1 HTKIFIR
8 RMDNM
13 NLDKDKLAYNGGS
26 MTTFGARDFCL
37 KVNDM
42 IEGAGLSVYTPT
54 NNKKINDKETLGN
67 KDIARMIVAKDSEAI
82 INADVRVFNG
92 ELTPGTLIETGQV
105 LGMNDMSAIIMKTIE
120 KMESLGHDDS
130 SIKDTLWN
138 ICHYERSK
146 DFILYDT
153 DIRYHEQP
161 EAGYRRSTFKHQ
173 YQRGVGM
180 KLMNNQDGF
189 IRFDTLQDTL
199 DVIGQQTTEDVYNV
213 KLDDDGNIKSVE
225 NIFE

>member
-1 HTKIFIR
+1 
-8 RMDNM
+8 M
-13 NLDKDKLAYNGGS
+13 NLDKDKLAYNGGTL
-26 MTTFGARDFCL
+26 TTFGAKDFCL

-42 IEGAGLSVYTPT
+42 IEGAGLSVYTPS
-54 NNKKINDKETLGN
+54 NNKKINSKEDVGN

-92 ELTPGTLIETGQV
+92 ELTAGTLIETGQV

-120 KMESLGHDDS
+120 KMESLGHDDT

-199 DVIGQQTTEDVYNV
+199 SIIGQQTTEDVYNV
-213 KLDDDGNIKSVE
+213 ELDDDGNVESVK

>member
-1 HTKIFIR
+1 
-8 RMDNM
+8 M
-13 NLDKDKLAYNGGS
+13 NLDKDKLAYNGGN
-26 MTTFGARDFCL
+26 MTTEAAKDFCL
-37 KVNDM
+37 KVNDI
-42 IEGAGLSVYTPT
+42 IEGAGLSVYTPS
-54 NNKKINDKETLGN
+54 NNKKINDKDSVGN

-82 INADVRVFNG
+82 INSDVRVFNG

-105 LGMNDMSAIIMKTIE
+105 LGMNDMSSIIMKTIE
-120 KMESLGHDDS
+120 KMESLEHDDT

-138 ICHYERSK
+138 ICHYERNK
-146 DFILYDT
+146 DFVLYDT

-199 DVIGQQTTEDVYNV
+199 SIIGQQTTEDVYNV
-213 KLDDDGNIKSVE
+213 ELDDDGNIESVK

>member
-1 HTKIFIR
+1 
-8 RMDNM
+8 M

-42 IEGAGLSVYTPT
+42 IEGAGLSVYTPS
-54 NNKKINDKETLGN
+54 NNKKINDKESLGN
-67 KDIARMIVAKDSEAI
+67 KDISRMIVAKDSEAI

-92 ELTPGTLIETGQV
+92 ELTAGTLIETGQV
-105 LGMNDMSAIIMKTIE
+105 LGMNDMSNIIIKTIE
-120 KMESLGHDDS
+120 KMEQLGHDDT

-146 DFILYDT
+146 DFVLYDT
-153 DIRYHEQP
+153 DIRYHEEP
-161 EAGYRRSTFKHQ
+161 EIGYRRSTFKHQ
-173 YQRGVGM
+173 YQRGLGM
-180 KLMNNQDGF
+180 KLMNNKDGY
-189 IRFDTLQDTL
+189 IRFNTLQDTL
-199 DVIGQQTTEDVYNV
+199 NDMGQQTTEDVYNV
-213 KLDDDGNIKSVE
+213 KLDDDGNIESVK

>member
-1 HTKIFIR
+1 
-8 RMDNM
+8 M

-42 IEGAGLSVYTPT
+42 IEGAGLSVYTPS
-54 NNKKINDKETLGN
+54 NNKKINDKESLGN

-92 ELTPGTLIETGQV
+92 ELTAGTLIETGQV
-105 LGMNDMSAIIMKTIE
+105 LGMNDMSTIIMKTIE
-120 KMESLGHDDS
+120 NMESVGHDDE
-130 SIKDTLWN
+130 SIKDTVWN
-138 ICHYERSK
+138 ICNYERNK
-146 DFILYDT
+146 EFILYDT
-153 DIRYHEQP
+153 DVRSHNEP
-161 EAGYRRSTFKHQ
+161 ESGYRRSTFKHQ

-180 KLMNNQDGF
+180 KLMDNKDGY
-189 IRFDTLQDTL
+189 IRFETLQETL
-199 DVIGQQTTEDVYNV
+199 DLIGEYTTEDVYNI
-213 KLDDDGNIKSVE
+213 KMDNNGNIESVQ

>member
-1 HTKIFIR
+1 
-8 RMDNM
+8 M
-13 NLDKDKLAYNGGS
+13 NLDKDKLAYNGGN
-26 MTTFGARDFCL
+26 MTSFGARDFCL

-42 IEGAGLSVYTPT
+42 IEGAGLSVYTPS
-54 NNKKINDKETLGN
+54 NNKKINSKEDVGN

-92 ELTPGTLIETGQV
+92 ELTAGTLIETGQV

-120 KMESLGHDDS
+120 KMESLGHDDT
-130 SIKDTLWN
+130 SIKDILWN
-138 ICHYERSK
+138 ICQYERNK
-146 DFILYDT
+146 DFVLYDT

-199 DVIGQQTTEDVYNV
+199 SIIGQQTTEDVYNV
-213 KLDDDGNIKSVE
+213 ELDDDGNIESVK

>member
-1 HTKIFIR
+1 
-8 RMDNM
+8 M
-13 NLDKDKLAYNGGS
+13 NLDKDKLAYNGGN
-26 MTTFGARDFCL
+26 MTTEAAKDFCL

-82 INADVRVFNG
+82 INSDVRVFNG
-92 ELTPGTLIETGQV
+92 ELTAGTLIETGQV

-120 KMESLGHDDS
+120 KMEQLGHDDT

-146 DFILYDT
+146 DFVLYDT
-153 DIRYHEQP
+153 DIRYHEEP
-161 EAGYRRSTFKHQ
+161 EIGYRRSTFKHQ

-199 DVIGQQTTEDVYNV
+199 SIIGQQTTEDVYNV
-213 KLDDDGNIKSVE
+213 KMDDDGNIESVK

>member
-1 HTKIFIR
+1 
-8 RMDNM
+8 M
-13 NLDKDKLAYNGGS
+13 NLDKDKLVYNGGS

-42 IEGAGLSVYTPT
+42 IEGAGLSVYTPS
-54 NNKKINDKETLGN
+54 NNKKINSKEDVGN

-92 ELTPGTLIETGQV
+92 ELTAGTLIETGQV

-120 KMESLGHDDS
+120 KMENLGHDDT
-130 SIKDTLWN
+130 SIKDILWN
-138 ICHYERSK
+138 ICQYERNK
-146 DFILYDT
+146 DFVLYDT

-199 DVIGQQTTEDVYNV
+199 SIIGQQTTEDVYNV
-213 KLDDDGNIKSVE
+213 ELDDDGNIESVK

>member
-1 HTKIFIR
+1 
-8 RMDNM
+8 M

-26 MTTFGARDFCL
+26 MTTEGAKDFCL

-42 IEGAGLSVYTPT
+42 IEGAGLSVYTPS
-54 NNKKINDKETLGN
+54 NNKKINSKEDVGN

-92 ELTPGTLIETGQV
+92 ELTAGTLIETGQV

-120 KMESLGHDDS
+120 KMESLGHDDT

-199 DVIGQQTTEDVYNV
+199 SIIGQQTTEDVYNV
-213 KLDDDGNIKSVE
+213 ELDDDGNVESVK

>member
-1 HTKIFIR
+1 
-8 RMDNM
+8 M
-13 NLDKDKLAYNGGS
+13 NLDKDKLAYNGGN
-26 MTTFGARDFCL
+26 MTSFGARDFCL

-54 NNKKINDKETLGN
+54 NNKKINDKESLGN

-105 LGMNDMSAIIMKTIE
+105 LGMNDMSSIIMKTIE
-120 KMESLGHDDS
+120 KMESLGHDDT
-130 SIKDTLWN
+130 SIKDILWN
-138 ICHYERSK
+138 ICQYERNK
-146 DFILYDT
+146 DFVLYDT

-180 KLMNNQDGF
+180 KLMNNVDGY
-189 IRFDTLQDTL
+189 IRFNTLQDTL
-199 DVIGQQTTEDVYNV
+199 DLIGQKTTEDIYNV
-213 KLDDDGNIKSVE
+213 VMDDDGNIKSVE

>member
-1 HTKIFIR
+1 
-8 RMDNM
+8 M

-26 MTTFGARDFCL
+26 MTTEGAKDFCL

-42 IEGAGLSVYTPT
+42 IEGAGLSVYTPS
-54 NNKKINDKETLGN
+54 NNKKINSKEDVGN

-82 INADVRVFNG
+82 INSDVRVFNG

-105 LGMNDMSAIIMKTIE
+105 LGMNDMSAIVMKTIE
-120 KMESLGHDDS
+120 KMESLGHDDT
-130 SIKDTLWN
+130 SIKDILWN
-138 ICHYERSK
+138 ICQYERNK

-199 DVIGQQTTEDVYNV
+199 SIIGQQTTEDVYNV
-213 KLDDDGNIKSVE
+213 KMDDDGNIESVK

>member
-1 HTKIFIR
+1 
-8 RMDNM
+8 M

-26 MTTFGARDFCL
+26 MTTEGAKDFCL

-42 IEGAGLSVYTPT
+42 IEGAGLSVYTPS
-54 NNKKINDKETLGN
+54 NNKKINSKEDVGN

-92 ELTPGTLIETGQV
+92 ELTAGTLIETGQV

-120 KMESLGHDDS
+120 KMESLGHDDT

-199 DVIGQQTTEDVYNV
+199 SIIGQQTTEDVYNV
-213 KLDDDGNIKSVE
+213 KLDDDGNIESVK

>member
-1 HTKIFIR
+1 
-8 RMDNM
+8 M
-13 NLDKDKLAYNGGS
+13 NLDKDKLSYNGGS
-26 MTTFGARDFCL
+26 MTTEGAKDFCL

-54 NNKKINDKETLGN
+54 NNKKINDKESLGN

-105 LGMNDMSAIIMKTIE
+105 LGMNDMSAIVMKTIE
-120 KMESLGHDDS
+120 KMESLGHDDT
-130 SIKDTLWN
+130 SIKDILWN
-138 ICHYERSK
+138 ICQYERNK

-189 IRFDTLQDTL
+189 IRFDTLQDAL

-213 KLDDDGNIKSVE
+213 ELDDDGNVESVK

>member
-1 HTKIFIR
+1 
-8 RMDNM
+8 M
-13 NLDKDKLAYNGGS
+13 NLDKDKLAYNGGN
-26 MTTFGARDFCL
+26 MTTEAAKDFCL

-54 NNKKINDKETLGN
+54 NNKKINQKDSIGN

-82 INADVRVFNG
+82 INSDVRVFNG

-120 KMESLGHDDS
+120 KMESLGHDDT
-130 SIKDTLWN
+130 SIKDILWN
-138 ICHYERSK
+138 ICQYERNK

-189 IRFDTLQDTL
+189 IRFDTLQDAL
-199 DVIGQQTTEDVYNV
+199 DVIGQKTTEDIYNV
-213 KLDDDGNIKSVE
+213 KLDDDGNVESVK

>member
-1 HTKIFIR
+1 
-8 RMDNM
+8 M
-13 NLDKDKLAYNGGS
+13 NLDKDKLAYNGGN
-26 MTTFGARDFCL
+26 MTTEAAKDFCL
-37 KVNDM
+37 KVNDI

-54 NNKKINDKETLGN
+54 NNKRINQKDSLGN

-82 INADVRVFNG
+82 INSDVRVFNG

-105 LGMNDMSAIIMKTIE
+105 LGMNDMSNIIIKTIE
-120 KMESLGHDDS
+120 KMEQLGRNDT

-146 DFILYDT
+146 DFVLYDT
-153 DIRYHEQP
+153 DIRYHEEP
-161 EAGYRRSTFKHQ
+161 ETGYRRSTFKHQ

-180 KLMNNQDGF
+180 KLMNNKDGY
-189 IRFDTLQDTL
+189 IRFNTLQDTL
-199 DVIGQQTTEDVYNV
+199 NDIGQQTTEDVYNV
-213 KLDDDGNIKSVE
+213 KLDDDGNIESVK

>member
-1 HTKIFIR
+1 
-8 RMDNM
+8 M

-54 NNKKINDKETLGN
+54 NNKKINDKESLGN

-82 INADVRVFNG
+82 INADIRVFNG

-105 LGMNDMSAIIMKTIE
+105 LGMNDMSTIVMKTIE
-120 KMESLGHDDS
+120 KMESLGHDDT
-130 SIKDTLWN
+130 SIKDILWN
-138 ICHYERSK
+138 ICQYERNK

-189 IRFDTLQDTL
+189 IRFDTLQDVL
-199 DVIGQQTTEDVYNV
+199 DVIGQKTTEDVYNV
-213 KLDDDGNIKSVE
+213 ELDDDGNVESVK

>member
-1 HTKIFIR
+1 
-8 RMDNM
+8 M
-13 NLDKDKLAYNGGS
+13 NLDKDKLAYNGGTL
-26 MTTFGARDFCL
+26 TTFGAKDFCL

-42 IEGAGLSVYTPT
+42 IEGAGLSVYTPS
-54 NNKKINDKETLGN
+54 NNKKINSKEDVGN

-105 LGMNDMSAIIMKTIE
+105 LGMNDMSNIIIKTIE
-120 KMESLGHDDS
+120 KMEQLGHDDT

-199 DVIGQQTTEDVYNV
+199 SIIGQQTTEDVYNV
-213 KLDDDGNIKSVE
+213 KMDDDGNIESVK

>member
-1 HTKIFIR
+1 
-8 RMDNM
+8 M
-13 NLDKDKLAYNGGS
+13 NLDKDKLAYNGGN
-26 MTTFGARDFCL
+26 MTSFGARDFCL

-92 ELTPGTLIETGQV
+92 ELTAGTLIETGQV

-120 KMESLGHDDS
+120 KMEQLGHDDT

-146 DFILYDT
+146 DFVLYDT
-153 DIRYHEQP
+153 DIRYHEEP
-161 EAGYRRSTFKHQ
+161 EIGYRRSTFKHQ

-199 DVIGQQTTEDVYNV
+199 SIIGQQTTEDVYNV
-213 KLDDDGNIKSVE
+213 KMDDDGNIESVK

>member
-1 HTKIFIR
+1 
-8 RMDNM
+8 M

-26 MTTFGARDFCL
+26 MTTEGARDFCL

-42 IEGAGLSVYTPT
+42 IEGAGLSVYTPS
-54 NNKKINDKETLGN
+54 NNKKINSKEDVGN

-120 KMESLGHDDS
+120 KMESLGHDDT
-130 SIKDTLWN
+130 SIKDILWN
-138 ICHYERSK
+138 ICQYERNK

-189 IRFDTLQDTL
+189 IRFDTLQDAL
-199 DVIGQQTTEDVYNV
+199 DVIGQKTTEDIYNV
-213 KLDDDGNIKSVE
+213 KLDDDGNVESVK

>member
-1 HTKIFIR
+1 
-8 RMDNM
+8 M

-26 MTTFGARDFCL
+26 MTTEGARDFCL

-42 IEGAGLSVYTPT
+42 IEGAGLSVYTPS
-54 NNKKINDKETLGN
+54 NNKKINSKEDVGN

-120 KMESLGHDDS
+120 KMESLGHDDT
-130 SIKDTLWN
+130 SIKDILWN
-138 ICHYERSK
+138 ICQYERNK

-153 DIRYHEQP
+153 DIRYHEEP
-161 EAGYRRSTFKHQ
+161 ETGYRRSTFKHQ

-180 KLMNNQDGF
+180 KLMNNVDGY
-189 IRFDTLQDTL
+189 IRFNTLQDTL
-199 DVIGQQTTEDVYNV
+199 DLIGQETTEDIYNV
-213 KLDDDGNIKSVE
+213 VMDDDGNIKSVE

>member
-1 HTKIFIR
+1 
-8 RMDNM
+8 MENM

-26 MTTFGARDFCL
+26 MTTEGAKDFCL

-42 IEGAGLSVYTPT
+42 IEGAGLSVYTPS
-54 NNKKINDKETLGN
+54 NNKEINSKEDVGN

-82 INADVRVFNG
+82 INSDVRVFNG

-105 LGMNDMSAIIMKTIE
+105 LGMNDMSNIIIKTFE
-120 KMESLGHDDS
+120 NMEQLGHDDT

-138 ICHYERSK
+138 ICHYECNK
-146 DFILYDT
+146 DLILYDT
-153 DIRYHEQP
+153 DNRYHE
-161 EAGYRRSTFKHQ
+161 ESEIGYRRSTFKHQ

-180 KLMNNQDGF
+180 KLMNNVDGY
-189 IRFDTLQDTL
+189 IRFNTLQDTL
-199 DVIGQQTTEDVYNV
+199 NDIGQQTTEDVYNV

>member
-1 HTKIFIR
+1 
-8 RMDNM
+8 MDNM

-42 IEGAGLSVYTPT
+42 IEGAGLSVYTPS
-54 NNKKINDKETLGN
+54 NNKKINDKESLGN

-92 ELTPGTLIETGQV
+92 ELTAGTLIETGQV

-120 KMESLGHDDS
+120 KMESLGHDDT
-130 SIKDTLWN
+130 SIKDILWN
-138 ICHYERSK
+138 ICQYERNK
-146 DFILYDT
+146 DFVLYDT
-153 DIRYHEQP
+153 DVRYHEQP

-199 DVIGQQTTEDVYNV
+199 SIIGQQTTEDVYNI
-213 KLDDDGNIKSVE
+213 KMDDDGNIESVK

>member
-1 HTKIFIR
+1 
-8 RMDNM
+8 M
-13 NLDKDKLAYNGGS
+13 NLDKDKLAYNGGTL
-26 MTTFGARDFCL
+26 TTFGAKDFCL

-42 IEGAGLSVYTPT
+42 IEGAGLSVYTPS
-54 NNKKINDKETLGN
+54 NNKKINSKEDVGN

-120 KMESLGHDDS
+120 KMESLGHDDT
-130 SIKDTLWN
+130 SIKDILWN
-138 ICHYERSK
+138 ICQYERNK
-146 DFILYDT
+146 DFVLYDT

-199 DVIGQQTTEDVYNV
+199 SIIGQQTTEDVYNV
-213 KLDDDGNIKSVE
+213 KMDDDGNIESVK

>member
-1 HTKIFIR
+1 
-8 RMDNM
+8 M

-26 MTTFGARDFCL
+26 MTTEGAKDFCL

-42 IEGAGLSVYTPT
+42 IEGAGLSVYTPS
-54 NNKKINDKETLGN
+54 NNKKINSKEDVGN

-82 INADVRVFNG
+82 INSDVRVFNG

-105 LGMNDMSAIIMKTIE
+105 LGMNDMSAIVMKTIE
-120 KMESLGHDDS
+120 KMESLGHDDT
-130 SIKDTLWN
+130 SIKDILWN
-138 ICHYERSK
+138 ICQYERNK

-189 IRFDTLQDTL
+189 IRFDTLQDAL
-199 DVIGQQTTEDVYNV
+199 DVIGQKTTEDVYNV
-213 KLDDDGNIKSVE
+213 ELDDDGNVESVK

>member
-1 HTKIFIR
+1 
-8 RMDNM
+8 M
-13 NLDKDKLAYNGGS
+13 NLDKDKLAYNGGN
-26 MTTFGARDFCL
+26 MTTEGAKDFCL

-42 IEGAGLSVYTPT
+42 IEGAGLSVYTPS
-54 NNKKINDKETLGN
+54 NNKKINSKEDVGN

-120 KMESLGHDDS
+120 KMESLGHDDT
-130 SIKDTLWN
+130 SIKDILWN
-138 ICHYERSK
+138 ICQYERNK

-189 IRFDTLQDTL
+189 IRFDTLQDAL
-199 DVIGQQTTEDVYNV
+199 DVIGQKTTEDVYNV
-213 KLDDDGNIKSVE
+213 ELDDDGNVESVK

>member
-1 HTKIFIR
+1 
-8 RMDNM
+8 M

-26 MTTFGARDFCL
+26 MTTEGAKDFCL

-42 IEGAGLSVYTPT
+42 IEGAGLSVYTPS
-54 NNKKINDKETLGN
+54 NNKKINSKEDVGN

-105 LGMNDMSAIIMKTIE
+105 LGMNDMSAIVMKTIE
-120 KMESLGHDDS
+120 KMESLGHDDT
-130 SIKDTLWN
+130 SIKDILWN
-138 ICHYERSK
+138 ICQYERNK

-189 IRFDTLQDTL
+189 IRFDTLQDAL
-199 DVIGQQTTEDVYNV
+199 DVIGQKTTEDVYNV
-213 KLDDDGNIKSVE
+213 ELDDDGNVESVK

>member
-1 HTKIFIR
+1 
-8 RMDNM
+8 M
-13 NLDKDKLAYNGGS
+13 NLDKDKLAYNGGN
-26 MTTFGARDFCL
+26 MTSFGARDFCL
-37 KVNDM
+37 KVNGM
-42 IEGAGLSVYTPT
+42 IEGAGLSVYTPS
-54 NNKKINDKETLGN
+54 NNKKINSKEDVGN

-82 INADVRVFNG
+82 INADTRVFNG

-120 KMESLGHDDS
+120 KMENLGHDDT
-130 SIKDTLWN
+130 SIKDILWN
-138 ICHYERSK
+138 ICQYERNK
-146 DFILYDT
+146 DFVLYDT

-180 KLMNNQDGF
+180 KLMDNQDGY

-199 DVIGQQTTEDVYNV
+199 SIIGQQTTEDVYNV
-213 KLDDDGNIKSVE
+213 ELDDDGNVESVK

>member
-1 HTKIFIR
+1 
-8 RMDNM
+8 M

-26 MTTFGARDFCL
+26 MTTEGARDFCL

-42 IEGAGLSVYTPT
+42 IEGAGLSVYTPS
-54 NNKKINDKETLGN
+54 NNKKINSKEDVGN

-105 LGMNDMSAIIMKTIE
+105 LGMNDMSTIIMKTIE
-120 KMESLGHDDS
+120 KMESLGHDDT
-130 SIKDTLWN
+130 SIKDILWN
-138 ICHYERSK
+138 ICQYERNK

-189 IRFDTLQDTL
+189 IRFDTLQDAL
-199 DVIGQQTTEDVYNV
+199 DVIGQKTTEDIYNV
-213 KLDDDGNIKSVE
+213 KLDDDGNVESVK

>member
-1 HTKIFIR
+1 
-8 RMDNM
+8 M
-13 NLDKDKLAYNGGS
+13 NLDKDKLAYNGGTL
-26 MTTFGARDFCL
+26 TTFGARDFCL

-42 IEGAGLSVYTPT
+42 IEGAGLSVYTPS
-54 NNKKINDKETLGN
+54 NNKKINDKESLGN

-92 ELTPGTLIETGQV
+92 ELTAGTLIETGQV

-120 KMESLGHDDS
+120 KMESLGHDDT
-130 SIKDTLWN
+130 SIKDILWN
-138 ICHYERSK
+138 ICQYERNK
-146 DFILYDT
+146 DFVLYDT

-199 DVIGQQTTEDVYNV
+199 SIIGQQTTEDVYNV
-213 KLDDDGNIKSVE
+213 KMDDDGNIESVK

>member
-1 HTKIFIR
+1 
-8 RMDNM
+8 M
-13 NLDKDKLAYNGGS
+13 NLDKDKLVYNGGS
-26 MTTFGARDFCL
+26 MTTFGAKDFCL

-42 IEGAGLSVYTPT
+42 IEGAGLSVYTPS
-54 NNKKINDKETLGN
+54 NNKKINDKESLGN

-105 LGMNDMSAIIMKTIE
+105 LGMNDMSNIIIKTIE
-120 KMESLGHDDS
+120 KMEQLGHDDE
-130 SIKDTLWN
+130 SIKDTIWN
-138 ICHYERSK
+138 ICNYERNK
-146 DFILYDT
+146 EFVLYDT
-153 DIRYHEQP
+153 DVRSHNEP
-161 EAGYRRSTFKHQ
+161 ESGYRRSTFKHQ

-189 IRFDTLQDTL
+189 IRFNTLQDNL
-199 DVIGQQTTEDVYNV
+199 SIIGQQTTEDVYNV
-213 KLDDDGNIKSVE
+213 KMDDDGNIESVK

>member
-1 HTKIFIR
+1 
-8 RMDNM
+8 M

-26 MTTFGARDFCL
+26 MTTEGARDFCL

-42 IEGAGLSVYTPT
+42 IEGAGLSVYTPS
-54 NNKKINDKETLGN
+54 NNKKINSKEDVGN

-105 LGMNDMSAIIMKTIE
+105 LGMNDMSTIIMKTIE
-120 KMESLGHDDS
+120 KMESLGHDDT
-130 SIKDTLWN
+130 SIKDILWN
-138 ICHYERSK
+138 ICQYERNK
-146 DFILYDT
+146 DFVLYDT

-199 DVIGQQTTEDVYNV
+199 SIIGQQTTEDVYNV
-213 KLDDDGNIKSVE
+213 ELDDDGNIESVK

>member
-1 HTKIFIR
+1 
-8 RMDNM
+8 M

-26 MTTFGARDFCL
+26 LTTEGARDFCL
-37 KVNDM
+37 RVNDM
-42 IEGAGLSVYTPT
+42 IEGAGLSVYTPS
-54 NNKKINDKETLGN
+54 NNKKINSKEDVGN

-92 ELTPGTLIETGQV
+92 ELTAGTLIETGQV

-120 KMESLGHDDS
+120 KMESLGHDDT
-130 SIKDTLWN
+130 SIKDILWN
-138 ICHYERSK
+138 ICQYERNK
-146 DFILYDT
+146 DFVLYDT

-199 DVIGQQTTEDVYNV
+199 SIIGQQTTEDVYNV
-213 KLDDDGNIKSVE
+213 KMDDDGNIESVK

>member
-1 HTKIFIR
+1 
-8 RMDNM
+8 M
-13 NLDKDKLAYNGGS
+13 NLDKDKLAYNGGTL
-26 MTTFGARDFCL
+26 TTFGARDFCL

-42 IEGAGLSVYTPT
+42 IEGAGLSVYTPS
-54 NNKKINDKETLGN
+54 NNKKINSKEDVGN

-120 KMESLGHDDS
+120 KMESLGHDDT
-130 SIKDTLWN
+130 SIKDILWN
-138 ICHYERSK
+138 ICQYERNK

-189 IRFDTLQDTL
+189 IRFDTLQDAL
-199 DVIGQQTTEDVYNV
+199 DVIGQKTTEDIYNV
-213 KLDDDGNIKSVE
+213 KLDDDGNVESVK

>member
-1 HTKIFIR
+1 
-8 RMDNM
+8 M
-13 NLDKDKLAYNGGS
+13 NLDKDKLSYNGGS
-26 MTTFGARDFCL
+26 MTTEGAKDFCL

-54 NNKKINDKETLGN
+54 NNKKINDKESLGN

-105 LGMNDMSAIIMKTIE
+105 LGMNDMSAIVMKTIE
-120 KMESLGHDDS
+120 KMESLGHDDT
-130 SIKDTLWN
+130 SIKDILWN
-138 ICHYERSK
+138 ICQYERNK

-189 IRFDTLQDTL
+189 IRFDTLQDAL
-199 DVIGQQTTEDVYNV
+199 DVIGQKTTEDVYNV
-213 KLDDDGNIKSVE
+213 ELDDDGNVESVK

>member
-1 HTKIFIR
+1 
-8 RMDNM
+8 M
-13 NLDKDKLAYNGGS
+13 NLDKDKLAYNGGTL
-26 MTTFGARDFCL
+26 TTESAKDFCL

-42 IEGAGLSVYTPT
+42 IEGAGLSAYTPT
-54 NNKKINDKETLGN
+54 KNKKINDKESLGN

-105 LGMNDMSAIIMKTIE
+105 LGMNDMSNIIIKTIE
-120 KMESLGHDDS
+120 KMEQLGHDDT

-146 DFILYDT
+146 DFVLYDT
-153 DIRYHEQP
+153 DIRYHEEP
-161 EAGYRRSTFKHQ
+161 ETGYRRSTFKHQ

-180 KLMNNQDGF
+180 KLMNNKDGY
-189 IRFDTLQDTL
+189 IRFNTLQDTL
-199 DVIGQQTTEDVYNV
+199 NDIGQQTTEDVYNV
-213 KLDDDGNIKSVE
+213 KLDDDGNIESVK